1 MSTCRDNE
9 DGRIHEQCAEE
20 RDDGVDD
27 AVPNRTA
34 HSRYIMSI
42 NVSCEDEG
50 GVEEEI
56 VGHDRRSYDAC
67 YVDNP

>member
-1 MSTCRDNE
+1 M
-9 DGRIHEQCAEE
+9 
-20 RDDGVDD
+20 
-27 AVPNRTA
+27 P
-34 HSRYIMSI
+34 I